1 MSREI
6 KIMLLGILLTI
17 LLVSMFYFFRFRS
30 LQKAYTADQNEKIER
45 TMRLYIIIMTMLF
58 IMLMVMTLYIVLYLK
73 QRQ

>member
-17 LLVSMFYFFRFRS
+17 LLVSLFCFFRFRS
-30 LQKAYTADQNEKIER
+30 LQKAYTADQNAKIER